1 MFSIALK
8 IENCSFEW
16 ENFMNG
22 ETVLMIKLE
31 WSTKFVIKFP
41 GDGSSTEMFNYIH
54 FKQNTHILMCIFCQ
68 IERQH
73 SVGGIKF
80 NLDKSKCILYIHHNF
95 ILAIYFI
102 LQGKTRLNYFHKIYL
117 TLIISLFINYSYRI
131 KSKILMKWFNFIT
144 HPSKWFKMTS
154 NR

>member
-1 MFSIALK
+1 MKQGKFGSLFQCLELHWKLK
-8 IENCSFEW
+8 ICSFEW

-22 ETVLMIKLE
+22 ETVHILMIKLE

-102 LQGKTRLNYFHKIYL
+102 LQGTTSKPYRKDW
-117 TLIISLFINYSYRI
+117 IIFTEFTWR
-131 KSKILMKWFNFIT
+131 
-144 HPSKWFKMTS
+144 
-154 NR
+154 

>member
-1 MFSIALK
+1 MKQGKFGSLFQCLELHWKLK
-8 IENCSFEW
+8 ICSFEW

-22 ETVLMIKLE
+22 ETVHILMIKLE

-80 NLDKSKCILYIHHNF
+80 NLDKSNVSYISTTILFWQF
-95 ILAIYFI
+95 ILFYKAQQASPIE
-102 LQGKTRLNYFHKIYL
+102 KTELFSQNLLDVNYKPFH
-117 TLIISLFINYSYRI
+117 
-131 KSKILMKWFNFIT
+131 
-144 HPSKWFKMTS
+144 
-154 NR
+154 